1 MTKARDLGKLVSQ
14 GQPLA
19 DGTVQASEVSG
30 LAVVATSGSYNDLLN
45 KPTNLG
51 GGTTDYNQLTN
62 TPTFATVATSGSYA
76 DLTNKPTLFSGSYSD
91 LTNKPTLFDG
101 SYNTLTDKPTLFS
114 GSYSD
119 LTNKPTLF
127 SGSYTDLTNKPTL
140 FSGSYSDLTNK
151 PTLFSGSYTDLTNKP
166 NFAAVA
172 TSGSYVDLNNKPTID
187 AGPSITSLAYS
198 GNDQATD
205 TTTPLPVTIIGT
217 GFEPNSKVYI
227 DTVSNANSATSLQFS
242 GTTQITFTPPAKSAA
257 SYNVWV
263 VTPTGKM
270 AVLVNGILYSGTP
283 SWAGVATIY
292 NSVTSVNIQLSAA
305 SGDTPLVYSL
315 VSGTL
320 PTGVTLS
327 SSGLLSGTVTGLAA
341 DTSFP
346 NIVIR
351 ADDPQNQDASITIQL
366 NIIVQHPIS
375 RSLRF
380 SNEDSTYLARTPASA
395 GNRQRWTISYWIKR
409 NRVQSAGFWD
419 WVLSTPT
426 NSGILINYDASTY
439 FYNISFYDYGG
450 TTSLQWLGNFR
461 DLSAWYHVV
470 LAFDST
476 QATDTNRAKC
486 YVNGVELTQMSSP
499 APTWPTLNYQTSFN
513 DAVEHNIG
521 RWNWSGGSRY
531 MDAYLAEI
539 NWVDGLALTPSSFGQ
554 INSKNVWEPKRYT
567 GSYGTNGYYL
577 NFSDNSNTTT
587 TTLGKDNS
595 GNNNNWTPNNFIL
608 TAGIDN
614 DSLVDTPTN
623 YGTDSGLGGEVRGNY
638 CTLNPLTTSA
648 GTYSRGN
655 LRYIGDNSWRRS
667 TGTIAVSKGKWYWEV
682 RLANNPNSRGSNAE
696 WQGFGICLSSSGPVS
711 DAPGNMSDHL
721 YFSDN
726 GWYKNFSG
734 SKLDGGVG
742 TAAGDILS
750 LALDLD
756 SNTFTYRRN
765 NTVIVTG
772 TLGMVAGTE
781 VVPHIHSYSNAHG
794 IMDFNFGQRPFV
806 YQAPSGFKALC
817 AQNLSD
823 TTIGNTSSTTA
834 NKFFNVYT
842 WTGNGTNPRQHT
854 GIGFKPDFVWIY
866 RRDVSYGNWIYDS
879 VRGVNKA
886 LKPSGTDAESTYG
899 QVSSFDSDGFTQTGL
914 EDQGNNVNG
923 GQYIAYLL
931 KAGDMAVTN
940 TQGSITST
948 VSANTTSGFSI
959 VSYTNAGSGTVGHG
973 LGTTPAMI
981 IYKDRISSGNNWV
994 VLHKAL
1000 GNMTNS
1006 YLTPNTTNAVAT
1018 GINLGAAPTST
1029 VISTSTALAGA
1040 NACVAYCFAEV
1051 PGFSRFGSYTGNGS
1065 SNGPFVHLGFRPA
1078 FVLIKSTS
1086 TGSWCIFD
1094 TKRNPQNG
1102 SHLVLQVNGSSPE
1115 GTFTRVEAP
1124 DLLSNGFRLNFA
1136 YGDYNTNGVQY
1147 IYMAFA
1153 EIPFKH
1159 ALAR

>member
-1 MTKARDLGKLVSQ
+1 MSYIGSIPAIENISQVPINSVETQDIQNSAVTTEKIANAAVTADKIAAGAAVPTQTGQTGKYLTT
-14 GQPLA
+14 
-19 DGTVQASEVSG
+19 DGTSASW
-30 LAVVATSGSYNDLLN
+30 ATL
-45 KPTNLG
+45 
-51 GGTTDYNQLTN
+51 
-62 TPTFATVATSGSYA
+62 V
-76 DLTNKPTLFSGSYSD
+76 
-91 LTNKPTLFDG
+91 
-101 SYNTLTDKPTLFS
+101 
-114 GSYSD
+114 
-119 LTNKPTLF
+119 
-127 SGSYTDLTNKPTL
+127 
-140 FSGSYSDLTNK
+140 
-151 PTLFSGSYTDLTNKP
+151 
-166 NFAAVA
+166 
-172 TSGSYVDLNNKPTID
+172 
-187 AGPSITSLAYS
+187 AGPSISSLAYS

-205 TTTPLPVTIIGT
+205 TTSPLPVTIIGS
-217 GFEPNSKVYI
+217 GFVANTKVYI
-227 DTVSNANSATSLQFS
+227 DTVTNANSATALQFS

-263 VTPTGKM
+263 VTPDGKM

-283 SWAGVATIY
+283 NWAGVSTTY
-292 NSVTSVNIQLSAA
+292 TSQTAVNIQLTATSV
-305 SGDTPLVYSL
+305 DTPLVYSL

-327 SSGLLSGTVTGLAA
+327 SGGLLSGTVTGLTA

-351 ADDPQNQDASITIQL
+351 ANDPQNQDASVTIQL

-380 SNEDSTYLARTPASA
+380 SNEDSTYLTRTPASA
-395 GNRQRWTISYWIKR
+395 GNRQRWTFSYWIKR

-439 FYNISFYDYGG
+439 FYNITFYDYGG

-461 DLSAWYHVV
+461 DLSAWYHIV

-476 QATDTNRAKC
+476 QATDTNRVKC
-486 YVNGVELTQMSSP
+486 YVNGVQLTQMSSP

-513 DAVEHNIG
+513 DTVEHNIG
-521 RWNWSGGSRY
+521 RWNWNGGSRY

-554 INSKNVWEPKRYT
+554 VNLNKNVWEPRPYT
-567 GSYGTNGYYL
+567 GTYGTNGYYL
-577 NFSDNSNTTT
+577 NFSDNSNTTA

-595 GNNNNWTPNNFIL
+595 GNSNNWTPNNFSI

-655 LRYIGDNSWRRS
+655 LRYISTSTWRRS
-667 TGTIAVSKGKWYWEV
+667 TGTIAVSSGKWYWEV
-682 RLANNPNSRGSNAE
+682 RIANNPHSRASTAD
-696 WQGFGICLSSSGPVS
+696 WHGFGVCLSSSLYLTANSAVQGDSLYLS
-711 DAPGNMSDHL
+711 DT
-721 YFSDN
+721 
-726 GWYKNFSG
+726 GWYKNFNGGLTDS
-734 SKLDGGVG
+734 GVG
-742 TAAGDILS
+742 FAAGDIIS
-750 LALDLD
+750 LAIDLD
-756 SNTFTYRRN
+756 ANTFTYRKN
-765 NTVIVTG
+765 NVSIVTG
-772 TLGMVAGTE
+772 TIGGTPGRELVPMVN
-781 VVPHIHSYSNAHG
+781 SYDGSYG
-794 IMDFNFGQRPFV
+794 IMDFNFGQRPFA
-806 YQAPSGFKALC
+806 YTAPSGFKALC
-817 AQNLSD
+817 AQNLPTPS
-823 TTIGNTSSTTA
+823 IGNTSSTTA
-834 NKFFNVYT
+834 NKFFNIYT

-854 GIGFKPDFVWIY
+854 GIGFRPDFVWIY

-879 VRGVNKA
+879 VRGVTKA
-886 LKPSGTDAESTYG
+886 LKPNSNEAESTYG

-914 EDQGNNVNG
+914 EDQGNNING

-931 KAGDMAVTN
+931 KAGDTAVTN

-948 VSANTTSGFSI
+948 VCANTTNGFSI
-959 VSYTNAGSGTVGHG
+959 VRYNGISANATIGHG
-973 LGTTPAMI
+973 LGVAPKMI
-981 IYKDRISSGNNWV
+981 IRKYVNDTDSWYTYHAS
-994 VLHKAL
+994 
-1000 GNMTNS
+1000 
-1006 YLTPNTTNAVAT
+1006 
-1018 GINLGAAPTST
+1018 LGADKYLALNETTAATTSTAIWQNTAPTST
-1029 VISTSTALAGA
+1029 VFSIGSGNNNS
-1040 NACVAYCFAEV
+1040 NSVAYCFAEV
-1051 PGFSRFGSYTGNGS
+1051 PGFSAFGSYTGNGS
-1065 SNGPFVHLGFRPA
+1065 TNGPFVHLGFRPA

-1086 TGSWCIFD
+1086 TGAWCIHD

-1102 SHLVLQVNGSSPE
+1102 SHLVLQVNGTSAE

-1124 DLLSNGFRLNFA
+1124 DLLSNGFRINFS

-1153 EIPFKH
+1153 ETPFKH